1 MFPGLGSLVER
12 LPCGA
17 SVVPFHA
24 VGVVGLAQ
32 ITFRGAG
39 EHLQLVVA
47 LGGDAVQDVG
57 AARDAVPLTT
67 VGAVAPD
74 LACGDL
80 YALPVFE
87 KLGELVRIDAALLV
101 LADAANRAAVPIV
114 MALDVDRLSRRER
127 ELDDARGD
135 LVELVVAAARLARVR
150 ELPHLAMKFKLY
162 QCSAVWLR
170 LS

>member
-57 AARDAVPLTT
+57 AASPVSPAVR
-67 VGAVAPD
+67 V
-74 LACGDL
+74 
-80 YALPVFE
+80 
-87 KLGELVRIDAALLV
+87 VRSLRFSFTRQIQQWQNSGSAWSAQASWFLL
-101 LADAANRAAVPIV
+101 
-114 MALDVDRLSRRER
+114 
-127 ELDDARGD
+127 
-135 LVELVVAAARLARVR
+135 
-150 ELPHLAMKFKLY
+150 
-162 QCSAVWLR
+162 
-170 LS
+170 